1 MSWWTGG
8 LEWERN
14 DPSKLFRIMQEPEEI
29 SPTSAGS
36 DWPPRAAGVNQQ
48 CPGTLA
54 ALLEGVSQTEICSL
68 FLRWEKLLGSSFL
81 QLTSEFSATQTF
93 FLIIWQWSLPIK
105 HFWTLRSDIDLFYF
119 HCGKN
124 LFLFA
129 PLLLHPLFFNTC
141 GGGRS

>member
-8 LEWERN
+8 LEWEHN
-14 DPSKLFRIMQEPEEI
+14 GPSEPFMIMQEPEEI

-36 DWPPRAAGVNQQ
+36 DWPPRAAGVNQL

-54 ALLEGVSQTEICSL
+54 ALLEGVSQTETHLLQKTEFSL
-68 FLRWEKLLGSSFL
+68 LKMRQAVGLFIPAASI
-81 QLTSEFSATQTF
+81 EFSATQTF

-129 PLLLHPLFFNTC
+129 PLLLHPLFFF
-141 GGGRS
+141 